1 MKTAIQ
7 QLIEKYIE
15 KYTDHLKHDDD
26 LEQMSGK
33 DILKIVLVD
42 LISYQVKEKEQIKDA
57 FGVGCQVEST
67 RLIGYQDMAEQYYSK
82 TFKKD

>member
-7 QLIEKYIE
+7 QLIE

-42 LISYQVKEKEQIKDA
+42 LISYQVKEKEQIVDA
-57 FGVGCQVEST
+57 QSYAVSHADMT
-67 RLIGYQDMAEQYYSK
+67 DNRGYFDCEQYYSD

>member
-42 LISYQVKEKEQIKDA
+42 LISYQVKEKEQIIDA
-57 FGVGCQVEST
+57 FIDGDTSDFNE
-67 RLIGYQDMAEQYYSK
+67 YAEQYYLELYNNNEK
-82 TFKKD
+82 TH

>member
-7 QLIEKYIE
+7 QLIE